1 MDRPDPKHILE
12 PLTPTAG
19 QGPPFLESTVTP
31 PLQGTAHD
39 FLDFIEGLKPFS
51 YSQERLAR
59 TRTHIERGLAPREPS
74 PFLGSEAEELAIST
88 SASLL
93 PPPPELELP
102 AQQMSLSITGRKIIG
117 FSFSEMRYLHD
128 QSLTGRPITTGL
140 WTIQQQMQLRMQGK
154 VGPKITVNVDYDDT
168 QVNHQDISIVYQ
180 GDPNEVVQN
189 VSFGDI
195 DLSLP
200 PTEFVSY
207 NKQLFGIRAD
217 IKFKGFKSSF
227 IASRTKG
234 TSKFRE
240 FIGNTQFVATDLLDT
255 SYARRQY
262 YDLTFATLLSTAAS
276 QIGLPIRTGSELV
289 WVSQMN
295 AGTPNVNQSTFTAFD
310 FGVGTAAVSSNMW
323 IRLSPGTDYTMDYI
337 NGIITFRN
345 ALQAQYAAAVDF
357 LDSSGTYLSKK
368 FALNPANSGVV
379 LANPNAGL
387 TLTPSGAQFP
397 ILIKVPSDVPLEV
410 ISCATCTR
418 ELGYNR
424 ELKTV
429 YNLGQTQIVA
439 DNGQGN
445 FILKVLNQQR
455 VEVGSSLNPIE
466 KYPDTM
472 RVDFANGIF
481 RLIEPFAVL
490 GDSTTPDPNIYSPTP
505 ISQRIIH
512 VEYSYRL
519 KTFLLEPSIV
529 SQSESVVLDGVK
541 LNRNVDYFIDYDS
554 GFITFFNPDR
564 IGPNSRVD
572 LSYEVS
578 PLGGI
583 SNTSLL
589 GGRVSYDFTK
599 NISLGSTLLYQAAAK
614 AQTVPNVTELASSLL
629 VYDFDLKLKDI
640 HLLPKLKA
648 SFSGEYAQ
656 SRQNPNLN
664 GNALIDNME
673 GIKQEATAPTTW
685 QSWQIAS
692 NPIYPGSV
700 PADPGGNGWA
710 PGTFNWNWTSEAEK
724 VLSINPH
731 AQAGAN
737 DTQQVLDINYNFG
750 ATTSTQEIS
759 IVYPFSISGS
769 DFSQSTIL
777 EVVMMGDNSK
787 NLIDFRLG
795 GVAEDADGSGKLRTE
810 DTSGNNVL
818 DVGEDIGWCYQR
830 NPAINTCEARYG
842 ANNGLIDTDD
852 LNRSGH
858 LDPDDGNGGDYGYMC
873 AVGVPGGVG
882 CAQSGNNGVLFS
894 LDSGSHTAIDFGS
907 PTAPGWQTFQI
918 PLNISSANLTSWQA
932 IKDIRISVRRGAG
945 GNAIGA
951 LKFAHIGV
959 LGTTWQ
965 KGQAGDLATGQ
976 SNIRAESLVAVP
988 VNSVDNTNYAP
999 IYNAGGDASSVYN
1012 DLYGSVA
1019 NQKTQQGTS
1028 NLSEQ
1033 SLQLDFSSMTVS
1045 TVVGSTTTVFTKRT
1059 FTRAIDISQ
1068 HKQFAF
1074 LLYGNVGCDADTSFC
1089 DHGLN
1094 TQNPDHQFFLRV
1106 GNDTNF
1112 WEARVPLNY
1121 KGWKKI
1127 TINQTSSANN
1137 GVEDTWAPETAGVT
1151 VVSSGTPSLQ
1161 QVAEL
1166 VAGIYKIGDI
1176 AGSGLPTK
1184 GRVWL
1189 DEIYLNKA
1197 VVRVGDAH
1205 SIAADFDWTNWATFG
1220 FKDRSVD
1227 RNFQTP
1233 TSVVSNQDNRLDSAY
1248 LNFKRISFFPMS
1260 FNLTRTI
1267 TNTPNTALTGTL
1279 SNLVNN
1285 LQTGMVTNWNGTA
1298 QGNFTRGS
1306 WPRLSLSYKRNRTEY
1321 ESLTRV
1327 DDSIDY
1333 SGALQYGVPL
1343 KTRFAPKTVD
1353 LNYDNNTTL
1362 TDYSSLAIRQIVGN
1376 ANTKDLSQTYGARL
1390 TFIPWTGSSL
1400 NPTYTLTKVTERRSD
1415 LNSDGVTEI
1424 NRRYLKSMNQS
1435 AGVASNFKF
1444 LSWINPQVNY
1454 QADIIENSILNVS
1467 TVITNT
1473 TYFFDIGDI
1482 KTINRSAN
1490 GSVNLPLNVADIIPK
1505 SRLLRSVNIVNG
1517 YQIQD
1522 GDVWNNVE
1530 SGYQSNL
1537 NLWVRSPL
1545 RPKNP
1550 AAQLANRTLRDTFNS
1565 TQRWSPFSAYD
1576 LKGRWAPL
1584 KTLSI
1589 SDNYVRSIQR
1599 SEVTGT
1605 LSKTLST
1612 TFPDL
1617 VASISQI
1624 ELLLRSERWMNNT
1637 QMNFRYS
1644 AHRTENVGASIATDQ
1659 SFSTDMRSVIRK
1671 RFDALISYNRRDS
1684 KTLDL
1689 LVDANTQK
1697 TEHQDATTQ
1706 VNFNIRKVYLTPKVD
1721 YSFDQTT
1728 LGTGIKTQDVTVITP
1743 SLLTRMD
1750 VALPRG
1756 LLLPGAKKAILF
1768 SNRVIWTTTFSL
1780 AHRRSPVTQADNS
1793 DLASLNTSGDYEIAK
1808 NLRLT
1813 MNGSLSRLWHVYL
1826 PQEDYISY
1834 TMGTTLTFQF

>member
-1 MDRPDPKHILE
+1 
-12 PLTPTAG
+12 
-19 QGPPFLESTVTP
+19 
-31 PLQGTAHD
+31 
-39 FLDFIEGLKPFS
+39 
-51 YSQERLAR
+51 
-59 TRTHIERGLAPREPS
+59 
-74 PFLGSEAEELAIST
+74 
-88 SASLL
+88 
-93 PPPPELELP
+93 
-102 AQQMSLSITGRKIIG
+102 
-117 FSFSEMRYLHD
+117 
-128 QSLTGRPITTGL
+128 
-140 WTIQQQMQLRMQGK
+140 
-154 VGPKITVNVDYDDT
+154 
-168 QVNHQDISIVYQ
+168 
-180 GDPNEVVQN
+180 
-189 VSFGDI
+189 
-195 DLSLP
+195 
-200 PTEFVSY
+200 
-207 NKQLFGIRAD
+207 
-217 IKFKGFKSSF
+217 
-227 IASRTKG
+227 
-234 TSKFRE
+234 
-240 FIGNTQFVATDLLDT
+240 
-255 SYARRQY
+255 
-262 YDLTFATLLSTAAS
+262 
-276 QIGLPIRTGSELV
+276 
-289 WVSQMN
+289 
-295 AGTPNVNQSTFTAFD
+295 
-310 FGVGTAAVSSNMW
+310 
-323 IRLSPGTDYTMDYI
+323 
-337 NGIITFRN
+337 
-345 ALQAQYAAAVDF
+345 
-357 LDSSGTYLSKK
+357 
-368 FALNPANSGVV
+368 
-379 LANPNAGL
+379 
-387 TLTPSGAQFP
+387 
-397 ILIKVPSDVPLEV
+397 
-410 ISCATCTR
+410 
-418 ELGYNR
+418 
-424 ELKTV
+424 
-429 YNLGQTQIVA
+429 VA

-445 FILKVLNQQR
+445 FVLKVLNQQR
-455 VEVGSSLNPIE
+455 VEVGSTLNPIE

-512 VEYSYRL
+512 VEYYYRL
-519 KTFLLEPSIV
+519 KTFFLEASIV
-529 SQSESVVLDGVK
+529 SQSESVVLDGIK

-572 LSYEVS
+572 ISYEVS

-599 NISLGSTLLYQAAAK
+599 NISLGSTLLYQAGAK
-614 AQTVPNVTELASSLL
+614 AQTVPNITDLASSLL

-640 HLLPKLKA
+640 RLLPKLKA

-673 GIKQEATAPTTW
+673 GIKQEASAPTTW

-692 NPIYPGSV
+692 NPSYSGSV
-700 PADPGGNGWA
+700 PSDPGGNGWA
-710 PGTFNWNWTSEAEK
+710 TGTNFNWSWTTEGIK
-724 VLSINPH
+724 VLDINPH

-737 DTQQVLDINYNFG
+737 DTQQVLDVKYDFG
-750 ATTSTQEIS
+750 AATSTQEIS
-759 IVYPFSISGS
+759 IVYPFSISGM

-787 NLIDFRLG
+787 NLINFRLG

-810 DTSGNNVL
+810 DINGNNIL

-830 NPAINTCEARYG
+830 NPALNTCEARYG
-842 ANNGLIDTDD
+842 ANNGAIDTDD

-873 AVGVPGGVG
+873 LSPNDISGGVG
-882 CAQSGNNGVLFS
+882 CAQSANNGVLFS
-894 LDSGSHTAIDFGS
+894 LDSGSHTAIDFGPDATDS
-907 PTAPGWQTFQI
+907 RATGWQTFQI
-918 PLNISSANLTSWQA
+918 PLNISTANLTSWQA
-932 IKDIRISVRRGAG
+932 IKDIRISVRRGTGGLAAG
-945 GNAIGA
+945 V

-965 KGQAGDLATGQ
+965 KGQAGDLSTGQ
-976 SNIRAESLVAVP
+976 SQIKAESLIAVP
-988 VNSVDNTNYAP
+988 VNSVDNPNYTP
-999 IYNAGGDASSVYN
+999 IYNAPGDAASVYS

-1019 NQKTQQGTS
+1019 NQQTQQGTK

-1033 SLQLDFSSMTVS
+1033 SLQLDFSSMTLD
-1045 TVVGSTTTVFTKRT
+1045 TVAGSTTTVFTKRT

-1074 LLYGNVGCDADTSFC
+1074 LLYGNAQAQS
-1089 DHGLN
+1089 LN
-1094 TQNPDHQFFLRV
+1094 RNDPTANCTDHQFFLRV

-1112 WEARVPLNY
+1112 WEAQVPLNY
-1121 KGWKKI
+1121 VGWKKI

-1137 GVEDTWAPETAGVT
+1137 GVEDTWNSGTAGVT
-1151 VVSSGTPSLQ
+1151 VISSGIPSLQ

-1166 VAGIYKIGDI
+1166 VAGVRKI
-1176 AGSGLPTK
+1176 AGTLGLPTG

-1189 DEIYLNKA
+1189 DEIYVANA
-1197 VVRVGDAH
+1197 VIRTGDAH
-1205 SIAADFDWTNWATFG
+1205 SIAADFDWTNWGTFG

-1248 LNFKRISFFPMS
+1248 LNFKRLAFFPMS

-1285 LQTGMVTNWNGTA
+1285 LQAGLVTNWNGTA
-1298 QGNFTRGS
+1298 QGNFTRGA
-1306 WPRLSLSYKRNRTEY
+1306 WPRLNLSYKRNRTEY

-1327 DDSIDY
+1327 DDTMDY

-1353 LNYDNNTTL
+1353 LNYDNNITL
-1362 TDYSSLAIRQIVGN
+1362 TGYSSPAVRQIVGN
-1376 ANTKDLSQTYGARL
+1376 ANTRDQSQTYGARL

-1400 NPTYTLTKVTERRSD
+1400 NPTYTLTRVTERRSD
-1415 LNSDGVTEI
+1415 LNGDGVTET
-1424 NRRYLKSMNQS
+1424 NRHYMKSMNQS
-1435 AGVASNFKF
+1435 AGVASNFRILKW
-1444 LSWINPQVNY
+1444 LTPQLNY

-1467 TVITNT
+1467 TIITNT
-1473 TYFFDIGDI
+1473 TYYFDIGDI
-1482 KTINRSAN
+1482 KTVNRSAN
-1490 GSVNLPLNVADIIPK
+1490 GSVSLPINVSDIIPK

-1517 YQIQD
+1517 YQLQD

-1537 NLWVRSPL
+1537 DLWVRTPL
-1545 RPKNP
+1545 RPQNP
-1550 AAQLANRTLRDTFNS
+1550 VAQLANRTLRDTFNS
-1565 TQRWSPFSAYD
+1565 TQRWSPLSAYD
-1576 LKGRWAPL
+1576 LRGRWAPL

-1589 SDNYVRSIQR
+1589 SNNYVRSIQR
-1599 SEVTGT
+1599 SDVTGT

-1617 VASISQI
+1617 VTSLSQV
-1624 ELLLRSERWMNNT
+1624 EQLLRTERWMSNT
-1637 QMNFRYS
+1637 QVNLRYS
-1644 AHRTENVGASIATDQ
+1644 AHKTENVGTSIARDQ
-1659 SFSTDMRSVIRK
+1659 SFSMDLRSVIRK
-1671 RFDALISYNRRDS
+1671 RFDALLSGNYRTSNTEDI
-1684 KTLDL
+1684 
-1689 LVDANTQK
+1689 LVSANTQW
-1697 TEHQDATTQ
+1697 TQHEDATAQ
-1706 VNFNIRKVYLTPKVD
+1706 VNFNVNKIYLTPKVT
-1721 YSFDQTT
+1721 YSFDRATQ
-1728 LGTGIKTQDVTVITP
+1728 GTGVMTQDDTVLTP

-1768 SNRVIWTTTFSL
+1768 SNRIIWTTTLSL
-1780 AHRRSPVTQADNS
+1780 THTRSPVVQANNS

-1813 MNGSLSRLWHVYL
+1813 MNGALSRLWHVYL